1 MIMRPMEGQENRQHP
16 VLNPLV
22 DVSGIHKHFRIGSTT
37 IAVLKGID
45 LRLNGGAFVAI
56 MGTSGSGKSTLLNI
70 LGCLDRPTSGTYL
83 FAGQD
88 TGALSDRQRSHVR
101 ARSVGFIF
109 QNFHLLPQLDVYEN
123 VELPFQYSD
132 DDDATIREKVMKAVA
147 QVGMTER
154 LRHRPSELSG
164 GEMQRVAIARAIATS
179 PALLLADEPTGNL
192 DSQTGRDILGIFKD
206 LHREGATIVLVTHD
220 REIAAY
226 AQTAILLKDGLFGD
240 ERVLPCSG

>member
-1 MIMRPMEGQENRQHP
+1 MIIHP
-16 VLNPLV
+16 IEEDNSRYPELNPLV
-22 DVSGIHKHFRIGSTT
+22 DILGVHKQFSIGSTT
-37 IAVLKGID
+37 IPVLKGID

-56 MGTSGSGKSTLLNI
+56 MGASGSGKSTLLNI
-70 LGCLDRPTSGTYL
+70 LGCLDRPTSGSYL
-83 FAGQD
+83 FAGKD

-164 GEMQRVAIARAIATS
+164 GEMQRVAIARAIVTS